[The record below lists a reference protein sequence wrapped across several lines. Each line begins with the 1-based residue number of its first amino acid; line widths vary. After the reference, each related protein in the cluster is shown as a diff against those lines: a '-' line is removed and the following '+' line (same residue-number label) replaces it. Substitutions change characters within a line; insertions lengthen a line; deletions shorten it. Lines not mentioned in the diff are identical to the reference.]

1 MPFTQTLWFSL
12 HRLVKLCSFF
22 VTDLSTYLSTSIHDV
37 AVYIITWIWQKRQ
50 INVSNYMYNV
60 GMTSNIASA
69 TCNRAPP
76 ASSSECLVNRQLRQF
91 HKRLQQRRKLFDF
104 MSDAKVHAAG
114 EDASRATMFE
124 CFHELTWTA
133 LRSCLRWQSATL
145 CCSCFM
151 RLLL

>member
-37 AVYIITWIWQKRQ
+37 AVHIITWIWQKRQ

-91 HKRLQQRRKLFDF
+91 HKRLQQRRKLWLHVRRYSACCWRACIKSHDVWVFPRTYLDSAAI
-104 MSDAKVHAAG
+104 MSSMTICD
-114 EDASRATMFE
+114 
-124 CFHELTWTA
+124 L
-133 LRSCLRWQSATL
+133 LR
-145 CCSCFM
+145 CSCFM